1 MTPTVM
7 NANARLRGIA
17 TILAIAPAMALFAQD
32 SPAAMGTPAF
42 EVGRPLLYALV
53 ALAVVQAIFIVS
65 LAGIMRT
72 LGGPGGWVKKLAVK
86 RTGRAGALL
95 PLALLS
101 MPAKAQAY
109 TGDKGMSNYELF
121 WVLVAVNIFL
131 LILLIVQLHL
141 VRGLTK
147 VVVGVTEEPDA
158 ATAPAGP
165 TWVDK
170 LLKKLTRQATIEEE
184 KDIELHH
191 DYDGIKE
198 LDNVLPPWWL
208 WLFYVTIIWGV
219 VYLVNVHVIRIWPD
233 SHAGYRAEMERAQA
247 EIEAYLATQV
257 NTVDENTVTY
267 TDDPAVLAAGRELFT
282 TYCTACHGPDGSGS
296 ETSVGPNLTDPYWLH
311 GGGIKNVFKTIK
323 YGVPEK
329 GMIAWK
335 TQLQPAEIR
344 SVAAFVMS
352 LQGKGSP
359 TGKAPQGELWVE
371 GDEAAPTD
379 STSAPADTERIAATL

>member
-1 MTPTVM
+1 MT
-7 NANARLRGIA
+7 ANARMRGLA
-17 TILAIAPAMALFAQD
+17 TILAIAPAITLFAQGG
-32 SPAAMGTPAF
+32 PAATGTPAF
-42 EVGRPLLYALV
+42 EVGRPLIYALM
-53 ALAVVQAIFIVS
+53 AMAVVQAIFIVS

-72 LGGPGGWVKKLAVK
+72 LGGPGGWVKKLATK
-86 RTGRAGALL
+86 RTGRAAVLL

-101 MPAKAQAY
+101 VPAKAQAY
-109 TGDKGMSNYELF
+109 VGDTGMSNYELF

-131 LILLIVQLHL
+131 LILLLVQLRL

-147 VVVGVTEEPDA
+147 VVIGTTEEPAA
-158 ATAPAGP
+158 ATVPAGP

-170 LLKKLTRQATIEEE
+170 LMKKLTRQVRIEEE

-208 WLFYVTIIWGV
+208 WLFYATILWGV

-233 SHAGYRAEMERAQA
+233 SENEYRVEMVQAQA
-247 EIEAYLATQV
+247 GIDAYLATLTH
-257 NTVDENTVTY
+257 TVDENTVTF
-267 TDDPAVLAAGRELFT
+267 TDDPAVLASGREIYS
-282 TYCTACHGPDGSGS
+282 TYCVACHGADGSGS

-311 GGGIKNVFKTIK
+311 GGGIKNIFRTIK

-335 TQLQPAEIR
+335 TQLQPVEIR
-344 SVAAFVMS
+344 ALAAYILS
-352 LQGKGSP
+352 LEGKG
-359 TGKAPQGELWVE
+359 GAGQKGPQGEIWKEEQAEPAE
-371 GDEAAPTD
+371 GQEETGATVV
-379 STSAPADTERIAATL
+379 DTARVALN